1 MDEGVYTKAKHMNSP
16 KPVSNR
22 LKVALVHD
30 YLVDFGG
37 AERVLMAL
45 SEIWPDAPIYTAFYQ
60 IGSPAHERFKNK
72 RLIPS
77 WAQKI
82 PGFVPYLHSPLRFLA
97 PEIWESFD
105 FDEFD
110 IVVSSASWYIT
121 KGIITRPE
129 TLHICYCHTQPHYLY
144 GLPTSIQWQRYW
156 LVRQYAKIVNH
167 YLRQYDFL
175 AAQRVDEF
183 IANSENT
190 RKRIQKFYRR
200 DATVIYPPVDIS
212 TKHPLDYARGRQAP
226 STKKRLYYL
235 VVSRLAQ
242 PKNVELAIRVANK
255 MKLPLKIAGTGPD
268 EVRLKDLAGP
278 TVELLGFVPEGD
290 LPQLYRDAKAFL
302 ALSGD
307 EDFGMTPVEALSFGT
322 PVIAFRGGGY
332 TESVIEEKTGMF
344 FESLTVESLVR
355 AIRAFESRRHTPET
369 CRNQAEKFSK
379 ARFEKVKSA
388 FIKAHVRVP

>member
-1 MDEGVYTKAKHMNSP
+1 MNSP

-105 FDEFD
+105 FDDFD

-129 TLHICYCHTQPHYLY
+129 TLHICYCHTPPHYLY
-144 GLPTSIQWQRYW
+144 GLPTSVHWQRYW
-156 LVRQYAKIVNH
+156 LPPPPAQNRNSLPPPH
-167 YLRQYDFL
+167 NFFFWFL
-175 AAQRVDEF
+175 GVGKKPPPRAGH
-183 IANSENT
+183 
-190 RKRIQKFYRR
+190 QKNRM
-200 DATVIYPPVDIS
+200 
-212 TKHPLDYARGRQAP
+212 G
-226 STKKRLYYL
+226 
-235 VVSRLAQ
+235 
-242 PKNVELAIRVANK
+242 
-255 MKLPLKIAGTGPD
+255 
-268 EVRLKDLAGP
+268 
-278 TVELLGFVPEGD
+278 EGG
-290 LPQLYRDAKAFL
+290 
-302 ALSGD
+302 S
-307 EDFGMTPVEALSFGT
+307 
-322 PVIAFRGGGY
+322 
-332 TESVIEEKTGMF
+332 
-344 FESLTVESLVR
+344 
-355 AIRAFESRRHTPET
+355 
-369 CRNQAEKFSK
+369 
-379 ARFEKVKSA
+379 
-388 FIKAHVRVP
+388 

>member
-1 MDEGVYTKAKHMNSP
+1 MNSP

-105 FDEFD
+105 FDDFD

-129 TLHICYCHTQPHYLY
+129 TLHICYCHTPPHYLY
-144 GLPTSIQWQRYW
+144 GLPTSVQWQRYW
-156 LVRQYAKIVNH
+156 LVRQYAKVVNY

-190 RKRIQKFYRR
+190 RKRILKFYRR
-200 DATVIYPPVDIS
+200 DAAVIYPPVDLPRY
-212 TKHPLDYARGRQAP
+212 PLTATSYQP
-226 STKKRLYYL
+226 EKKYYL
-235 VVSRLAQ
+235 TISRIVGGKGLQ
-242 PKNVELAIRVANK
+242 LAIEAANQ
-255 MKLPLKIAGTGPD
+255 LHFPLKVVGAPAGWSQ
-268 EVRLKDLAGP
+268 EKARLETLAGK
-278 TVELLGFVPEGD
+278 TVEFVGYVD
-290 LPQLYRDAKAFL
+290 DQQLAKLYAGAKAFL
-302 ALSGD
+302 ALAED
-307 EDFGMTPVEALSFGT
+307 EDFGITPVEAMLAGT
-322 PVIAFRGGGY
+322 PVIAYRGGGY
-332 TESVIEEKTGMF
+332 LETIIDGKTGLF
-344 FESLTVESLVR
+344 FNQLNSDSLIKT
-355 AIRAFESRRHTPET
+355 IKKFETMKFDKKV
-369 CRNQAEKFSK
+369 CQQQAQKFSK
-379 ARFEKVKSA
+379 AIFQKTITA
-388 FIKAHVRVP
+388 FVSSKLKEHQQKYARVT

>member
-1 MDEGVYTKAKHMNSP
+1 MNSP

-105 FDEFD
+105 FDDFD

-129 TLHICYCHTQPHYLY
+129 TLHICYCHTPPHYLY
-144 GLPTSIQWQRYW
+144 GLPTSVQWQRYW
-156 LVRQYAKIVNH
+156 LKKYYERG
-167 YLRQYDFL
+167 
-175 AAQRVDEF
+175 
-183 IANSENT
+183 S
-190 RKRIQKFYRR
+190 
-200 DATVIYPPVDIS
+200 TVIYPPVDLPRY
-212 TKHPLDYARGRQAP
+212 PLTATSYQP
-226 STKKRLYYL
+226 EKKYYL
-235 VVSRLAQ
+235 TISRIVGGKGLQ
-242 PKNVELAIRVANK
+242 LAIEAANQ
-255 MKLPLKIAGTGPD
+255 LHFPLKVVGAPAGWSQ
-268 EVRLKDLAGP
+268 EKARLETLAGK
-278 TVELLGFVPEGD
+278 TVEFVGYVD
-290 LPQLYRDAKAFL
+290 DQQLAKLYAGAKAFL
-302 ALSGD
+302 ALAED
-307 EDFGMTPVEALSFGT
+307 EDFGITPVEAMLAGT
-322 PVIAFRGGGY
+322 PVIAYRGGGY
-332 TESVIEEKTGMF
+332 LETIIDGKTGLF
-344 FESLTVESLVR
+344 FNQLNSDSLIKT
-355 AIRAFESRRHTPET
+355 IKKFETMKFDKKV
-369 CRNQAEKFSK
+369 CQQQAQKFSK
-379 ARFEKVKSA
+379 TIFQKKISA
-388 FIKAHVRVP
+388 FISTKLEEHQKKYA